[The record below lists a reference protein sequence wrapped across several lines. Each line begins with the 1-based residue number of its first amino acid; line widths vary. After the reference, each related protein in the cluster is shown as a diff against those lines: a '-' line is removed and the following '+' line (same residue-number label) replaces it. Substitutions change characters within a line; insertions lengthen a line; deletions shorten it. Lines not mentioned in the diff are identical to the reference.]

1 MRSIATDSIDL
12 AEVPVFRI
20 GAIEVRPSL
29 RELGTGAGAR
39 LLEPRVMQV
48 LVALADAGGGVVSR
62 DMLATRC
69 WEGRIV
75 GEDALNRV
83 IAKLRAA
90 GADGLFTIETV
101 KKVGYRLVPGTPP
114 TTPPADVAAPTTSLR
129 WRTGAALLAA
139 AGFAIAGFVF
149 REPAPPPPTPER
161 MPQAATDF
169 ETRGL
174 SAVFEGTPERT
185 AEGVSYLQQATA
197 RAPQSAPVWGSLAMG
212 YVLSLPFTEPS
223 AREAVAARARE
234 AAGHAQSI
242 DRREGR
248 SLAALVS
255 LQPTY
260 RAWDAK
266 HRALTRALAQS
277 RPGAA
282 PLQFQNIQFLM
293 ATGRTTDALTQV
305 EALAAASPLVP
316 WIQSARANLL
326 AAAGRP
332 DDAERVAA
340 WAAKVWPRDRLTW
353 FTRFYL
359 LAYSGKPA
367 AALALA
373 ADATSWPTGTDREE
387 VRDAL
392 LTAQALAS
400 RTPAAVDA
408 AMARWRLRALLG
420 QGNAE
425 QGLRAAAALDQPA
438 DAMAFAR
445 ALYGGGL
452 PHTPRSVML
461 ARIGLEAPDERDTA
475 VLFLPPVV
483 TLWASPAFAE
493 IAAQTGLPGYWRRTG
508 LPDLCGAAQ
517 APAFLKDRAPR
528 RWPAL
533 T

>member
-1 MRSIATDSIDL
+1 MHGTATDSIDL
-12 AEVPVFRI
+12 AQVPAFRI
-20 GAIEVRPSL
+20 GAVEVRPSL
-29 RELGTGAGAR
+29 RELGTGTGAR
-39 LLEPRVMQV
+39 LIEPRVMQV
-48 LVALADAGGGVVSR
+48 LVALAEAGGGVVSR

-101 KKVGYRLVPGTPP
+101 KKVGYRLVPGTPS
-114 TTPPADVAAPTTSLR
+114 TTQPATVPAPKIFAR
-129 WRTGAALLAA
+129 WRTGAAVLAV
-139 AGFAIAGFVF
+139 AGFAVAGVVF
-149 REPAPPPPTPER
+149 LRPAPPQQTTENI
-161 MPQAATDF
+161 PQAATDF

-174 SAVFEGTPERT
+174 SAMFEGTPERT
-185 AEGVSYLQQATA
+185 AEGVGYLQKATA
-197 RAPQSAPVWGSLAMG
+197 LAPRSAPVWGSLAMA

-223 AREAVAARARE
+223 ARDAVAARARE

-242 DRREGR
+242 DSQEGR

-260 RAWDAK
+260 GAWEAK
-266 HRALTRALAQS
+266 QQALTRALAHA

-293 ATGRTTDALTQV
+293 ATGRTGDALTQV
-305 EALAAASPLVP
+305 EALAAASPLVS
-316 WIQSARANLL
+316 WIQSARVNLL

-340 WAAKVWPRDRLTW
+340 WAAGVWPRDRLTW

-359 LAYSGKPA
+359 LAYSGKPG

-373 ADATSWPTGTDREE
+373 ADANSWPQGTDPEE

-392 LTAQALAS
+392 LTAKALAS
-400 RTPAAVDA
+400 RTPAAIDA
-408 AMARWRLRALLG
+408 AMARWRSRVPKG
-420 QGNAE
+420 QGIAE
-425 QGLRAAAALDQPA
+425 QGLRATAALGQYA

-445 ALYGGGL
+445 TLYGHTA
-452 PHTPRSVML
+452 PHTPRSLVVP
-461 ARIGLEAPDERDTA
+461 RIGLEGPGERDTA
-475 VLFLPPVV
+475 VLFLPSVV
-483 TLWASPAFAE
+483 TLWSTPAFAE
-493 IAAQTGLPGYWRRTG
+493 IAAQTGLPGYWRRTSP
-508 LPDLCGAAQ
+508 PDLCHATPG
-517 APAFLKDRAPR
+517 PAFCKAAPR
-528 RWPAL
+528 ANPER
-533 T
+533 